1 MTNPPKGAGVRPEGS
16 TDSESIGHGRPLM
29 ISLSLID
36 EDPGQPRSA
45 DNPGFAEQSILELA
59 ASYGPSGPKTPISLR
74 DNPAEPGRYIINHGH
89 RRYRAAKVKKLNT
102 IPSFIDNDY
111 SEIDQLIE
119 NLQRNEL
126 TAQEIAAWVGR
137 ELTKGIRKADIAK
150 SIGKSAAF
158 VTQHATLLHLPE
170 PVSAAMRERRL
181 NDVTVINELAKAF
194 KKNPDEVA
202 LWLSDE
208 HQEFTRGSVK
218 LLRDYLERRAQNLP
232 TVPNPDWDRA
242 SEIEMGVDIGSEAGE
257 PSYGD
262 DSTYKMQTHN
272 TGGIDRI
279 RKTILLVEHAGR
291 PARLNLK
298 RRPLAVGQ
306 GWLKYEDNGQEV
318 ECNLAE
324 IKLVAILEGN
334 T

>member
-1 MTNPPKGAGVRPEGS
+1 VKAGVETEPN
-16 TDSESIGHGRPLM
+16 TIVHGRPLM

-59 ASYGPSGPKTPISLR
+59 ASYGPTGPKTPISLR
-74 DNPAEPGRYIINHGH
+74 DNPAAPGRYIINHGH
-89 RRYRAAKVKKLNT
+89 RRYRAAKVKKLKS

-126 TAQEIAAWVGR
+126 TAQEIAAWIGR
-137 ELTKGIRKADIAK
+137 ELTKGMRKAEIAK
-150 SIGKSAAF
+150 SIGKSPAF

-194 KKNPDEVA
+194 KKNPGEVA
-202 LWLSDE
+202 VWLSDE
-208 HQEFTRGSVK
+208 HQEFTRGSVR

-232 TVPNPDWDRA
+232 IVPASSWNDASDIDIDTNTDTSSDDPDLTYTTQP
-242 SEIEMGVDIGSEAGE
+242 STSSGVD
-257 PSYGD
+257 
-262 DSTYKMQTHN
+262 KL
-272 TGGIDRI
+272 

-291 PARLNLK
+291 PARLNLR

-306 GWLKYEDNGQEV
+306 GWLKYEDNGQEAQ
-318 ECNLAE
+318 CNLAE
-324 IKLVAILEGN
+324 VKLVAILEGN